1 MAVNAASAY
10 HAGGGFLTGG
20 RHALEEAMCV
30 QSSLYE
36 SLEQGISLAE
46 DAQILCLNL
55 GLPNGCVFVPC
66 HVPCA
71 SGTFFCACVCTL
83 RLKVPSWAR
92 PPARRDGSPWVL
104 HLPDDG
110 VLLSPMVEVFRDGTM
125 HGYGFR
131 ETATVLT
138 AVVPPARK
146 HQKII

>member
-1 MAVNAASAY
+1 MVVY
-10 HAGGGFLTGG
+10 LC
-20 RHALEEAMCV
+20 RAMCHV
-30 QSSLYE
+30 H
-36 SLEQGISLAE
+36 QG
-46 DAQILCLNL
+46 
-55 GLPNGCVFVPC
+55 
-66 HVPCA
+66 H
-71 SGTFFCACVCTL
+71 FFGACVCTL

-138 AVVPPARK
+138 AVVPLARK